1 MRNARFWGILVVVLH
16 ILVQVPHAVAHTKL
30 HIDVSRWQNFYI
42 LIVINL
48 LPIIAAVLIWRRKK
62 SGFLILLLSMAGSF
76 VFGVFYHFIAAG
88 TDNVNSLGIYPWSNT
103 FLWSAIFLALVEAAG
118 ALIGLRG
125 VLGTKS

>member
-1 MRNARFWGILVVVLH
+1 MRNTRFWGILVVVLH
-16 ILVQVPHAVAHTKL
+16 ILVQVPHAVAHTRL
-30 HIDVSRWQNFYI
+30 HIDVSRWQNLYI

-88 TDNVNSLGIYPWSNT
+88 TDNVNSLGLHPWSNT
-103 FLWSAIFLALVEAAG
+103 FLWSAILLALVEAAG
-118 ALIGLRG
+118 ALIGLIG
-125 VLGTKS
+125 VLGTES